1 MISNFRFDRAS
12 KLSGPRLV
20 SLVGALA
27 LISGLAWWGWRL
39 AEPLSQAPTAPVAA
53 PARGDNGAA
62 NVSVW
67 LSPGPAKLDVRVAGV
82 LAGDGRGVA
91 VLSVDGG
98 APQAYAIGD
107 RLTRS
112 ARLVGI
118 DAQALIVEHGG
129 RQVRLPLPVQAGADG
144 EGIKWVPTP

>member
-1 MISNFRFDRAS
+1 MISNLRFDRGTKPS
-12 KLSGPRLV
+12 WPRLV
-20 SLVGALA
+20 SLTGAVA

-39 AEPLSQAPTAPVAA
+39 AEPLSQAPVASVAA
-53 PARGDNGAA
+53 PAGGDNGAA
-62 NVSVW
+62 HVATW

-129 RQVRLPLPVQAGADG
+129 RQVRLPLPAQAGDDG
-144 EGIKWVPTP
+144 AGIKWVPMP